1 MEDYVGVVTKNLVN
15 GLVNGFIQEC
25 MAGSNSSF
33 DPTESIRE
41 KLEAAPGI
49 FMEIVTKREFPEF
62 LITYLNDTYIFW
74 SFQRHRGVSRVWQAG
89 HMPWVPLAGGFWF
102 VWVSTF

>member
-1 MEDYVGVVTKNLVN
+1 MAVDKTPDYVAVVTKNLVN

-33 DPTESIRE
+33 DPTESNRQ
-41 KLEAAPGI
+41 KLKAAAGI

-62 LITYLNDTYIFW
+62 ITTYLNDSYTFW
-74 SFQRHRGVSRVWQAG
+74 SFQKQK
-89 HMPWVPLAGGFWF
+89 
-102 VWVSTF
+102 